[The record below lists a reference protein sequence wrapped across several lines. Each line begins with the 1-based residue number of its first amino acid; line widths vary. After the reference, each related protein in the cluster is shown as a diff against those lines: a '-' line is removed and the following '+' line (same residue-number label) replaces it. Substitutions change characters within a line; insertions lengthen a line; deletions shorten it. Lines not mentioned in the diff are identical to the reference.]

1 MKDNFYRAFED
12 LHRGSRSL
20 IKNRLSIY
28 LPFIRPLLELY
39 QPCNAVDL
47 GCGRGEWMELL
58 GEEGFKRLGVD
69 LDEGML
75 DACQEHG
82 IEAKQGDA
90 IEFLKSLSEQSQAV
104 VTGFHIA
111 EHIPFNCL
119 RELVVE
125 AYRVLLPAGLLILE
139 TPNPENLFVGAS
151 SFYLD
156 PTHQR
161 PLPPELLKFL
171 TEYSGFERSKIL
183 RLNNADISDEQEI
196 IGLTFVLKG
205 VSPDY
210 SIVAQKKA
218 TKEILGCFDEFFNRH
233 YGITLDDMVT
243 KYEISN
249 MRKIETIISEFRRSH
264 EALQTQM
271 LKIAS
276 HEEQL
281 ESKIIAECDAKQ
293 QLKSDISEFRR
304 SHEALQT
311 QMLKIASHEEQLE
324 SKIIAECEAKQQLK
338 SELNIVRE
346 KMERLE
352 TDFHEANTVAD
363 NFNQQLQSV
372 YGSYCWRITWPLR
385 KIHQFIKWLSL
396 QSNRFIYVLHVF
408 LKKTAKSLLVI
419 PMRWVFSHFWLKN
432 RIDKFLMRFP
442 CFRQRLVQIA
452 ETAGLVDSDRQFLR
466 LGSLYRQ
473 ENYSDLDNISA
484 GTKNIYFN
492 LKKAIEREKKKKY

>member
-1 MKDNFYRAFED
+1 
-12 LHRGSRSL
+12 
-20 IKNRLSIY
+20 
-28 LPFIRPLLELY
+28 
-39 QPCNAVDL
+39 
-47 GCGRGEWMELL
+47 
-58 GEEGFKRLGVD
+58 
-69 LDEGML
+69 
-75 DACQEHG
+75 
-82 IEAKQGDA
+82 
-90 IEFLKSLSEQSQAV
+90 
-104 VTGFHIA
+104 
-111 EHIPFNCL
+111 
-119 RELVVE
+119 
-125 AYRVLLPAGLLILE
+125 
-139 TPNPENLFVGAS
+139 
-151 SFYLD
+151 
-156 PTHQR
+156 
-161 PLPPELLKFL
+161 
-171 TEYSGFERSKIL
+171 
-183 RLNNADISDEQEI
+183 
-196 IGLTFVLKG
+196 
-205 VSPDY
+205 
-210 SIVAQKKA
+210 
-218 TKEILGCFDEFFNRH
+218 
-233 YGITLDDMVT
+233 
-243 KYEISN
+243 
-249 MRKIETIISEFRRSH
+249 
-264 EALQTQM
+264 M

-281 ESKIIAECDAKQ
+281 ESKIIAECEAKQ